1 MSAPLSFKRGA
12 RALVTGASGFIGA
25 AVTRRLLQEGV
36 EVHALYRRTP
46 PENLHDAIW
55 RQCDV
60 EDGAAVRRIVGTVR
74 PDFMFHLASHVS
86 GSRDLE
92 IVGPTL
98 RSNLLSTVN
107 VLTAATE
114 TGCRRVVLTGSM
126 EEPAPSA
133 AWSVPGSPYAAA
145 KSAASAYG
153 RMFHLLYGAPV
164 VTLRLFMVYGPG
176 QTDLKKLVPYTI
188 MSLLD
193 GTAPRLSS
201 GRRNIDWVYVDD
213 VVESYMRA
221 ALRDGVEGKTIDVA
235 TGNRVS
241 VRALVERLVALI
253 NAGITPQFGALAERV
268 GEQEPVADLTA
279 AETLLQWR
287 ANTDL
292 NEGLKRTVSWYRE
305 HRRIGAPVAIT
316 N

>member
-1 MSAPLSFKRGA
+1 MSAPLGFERGA

-46 PENLHDAIW
+46 AENLHHAIW

-60 EDGAAVRRIVGTVR
+60 EDGAAVRRIVGTVH
-74 PDFMFHLASHVS
+74 PDFVFHLASHVS
-86 GSRDLE
+86 GSRELE

-114 TGCRRVVLTGSM
+114 TGCRRIVLTGSM

-133 AWSVPGSPYAAA
+133 AWSVPSSPYAAA

-153 RMFHLLYGAPV
+153 RMFHMLYGAPV
-164 VTLRLFMVYGPG
+164 VMLRLFMVYGPG
-176 QTDLKKLVPYTI
+176 QTDIKKLVPYTI
-188 MSLLD
+188 MSLLN
-193 GTAPRLSS
+193 GTAPQLSS
-201 GRRNIDWVYVDD
+201 GRRNVDWVYVDD

-221 ALRDGVEGKTIDVA
+221 ALRSGVEGKTIDIASGQPV
-235 TGNRVS
+235 T
-241 VRALVERLVALI
+241 VRTLVERLVAMI
-253 NAGITPQFGALAERV
+253 NADIAPQFGALVERA
-268 GEQEPVADLTA
+268 GEQEPVANLTA
-279 AETLLQWR
+279 AETLLQWQ
-287 ANTDL
+287 AKTDL
-292 NEGLKRTVSWYRE
+292 TEGLKRTVSWYQD
-305 HRRIGAPVAIT
+305 HRRIGVPVAVT